1 MNRHGKS
8 RVAST
13 KLCSHIKGGRGAC
26 VRGEILQFDQVSGE
40 GLISGDDGQ
49 RYRLSRHDLIR
60 SADIAPGRYVDF
72 LPRDDTATEVVVLQP
87 APASGTALREHQGP
101 PELSPWGYFAKCM
114 RLYVDGNGRARR
126 SEYWWFALIQALII
140 LVPSAVG
147 ISFVI
152 AGTERY
158 SDTLGIVGGLFLLIA
173 GIVWLAFFLPGI
185 CVTIRRLHDIGQSG
199 WLVLLILIPYLGF
212 LILIVMTVL
221 PSQPY
226 RNVHGP
232 VPGGQGRET
241 SAVFG

>member
-1 MNRHGKS
+1 M
-8 RVAST
+8 
-13 KLCSHIKGGRGAC
+13 
-26 VRGEILQFDQVSGE
+26 RGEILQFDQVSGE

-60 SADIAPGRYVDF
+60 SADIAPGRFVDF
-72 LPRDDTATEVVVLQP
+72 LPHDGIATEVVVLQP

-101 PELSPWGYFAKCM
+101 PELSPWGYFVKCM

-126 SEYWWFALIQALII
+126 SEYWWFALIQALITLAPFI
-140 LVPSAVG
+140 IGMGL
-147 ISFVI
+147 VI
-152 AGTERY
+152 AGTEGY
-158 SDTLGIVGGLFLLIA
+158 SDTLGMIGGLFLLVS
-173 GIVWLAFFLPGI
+173 GVFWLAFVLPGI

-199 WLVLLILIPYLGF
+199 WLLLLALIPSLGF
-212 LILIVMTVL
+212 LILFVMTVL

-232 VPGGQGRET
+232 VPGGHRRET